1 MVALTAVSM
10 DESRVE
16 MRVGLT
22 VASTAANLV
31 QRLEKAKDRML
42 EMPMVKMLEMPM
54 VQMLEMPMVQMLEKV
69 KGRAKDFVLP
79 LLQ

>member
-22 VASTAANLV
+22 VASTAANLEEASGLDLV
-31 QRLEKAKDRML
+31 QRLEK
-42 EMPMVKMLEMPM
+42 
-54 VQMLEMPMVQMLEKV
+54 EKV
-69 KGRAKDFVLP
+69 KARR
-79 LLQ
+79 